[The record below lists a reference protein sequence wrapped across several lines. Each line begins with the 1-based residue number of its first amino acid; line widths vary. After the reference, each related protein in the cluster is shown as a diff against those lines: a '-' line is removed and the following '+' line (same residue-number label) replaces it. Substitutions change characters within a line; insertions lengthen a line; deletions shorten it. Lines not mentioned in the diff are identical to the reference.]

1 MIKRIMAL
9 FLALIM
15 CLDVS
20 ITANAA
26 VLNKPTEHIAN
37 VVYFVDFKDSN
48 SNFMDGKVDKVKD
61 MFDGNKDTSLSN
73 YIKIISYNQM
83 NVHNYFPQEQN
94 GKITPYRLP
103 NNRSYYNN
111 SNETELISNVLENVP
126 VDPSYNIDM
135 NNDGYVDNV
144 IFIFGAKKGE
154 DGDVLWAHKANHNG
168 ATEVNGKKVNNYNI
182 HNSYGLIDS
191 VLRERGVLIHEFM
204 HSIGYPDL
212 YRSRGTGAPVGSWDI
227 MASVSSFVQYPL
239 SYLRSAISGWISID
253 TITQNGTYTLKPS
266 SNSGDNQALILKT
279 PISEKEFFVVEYRKA
294 GTPYKDQLDEKIP
307 GSGLIIYRVNTEET
321 SNYHGNK
328 DYIYVFRPGETGEG
342 DGNGKLSEAFLSK
355 ESGRTTYGS
364 SDFSKKIS
372 DKAIT
377 YSNGQNSGIVIE
389 NVSNAGEEITFD
401 VKFTDT
407 SNLDIWDVVGNK
419 EVSNRTN
426 NDIDMD
432 VVGDK
437 VYTVYN
443 EDNKLKAKM
452 FDGSNWV
459 SLGDSIINNKGN
471 NPTITVYNDTPYV
484 LYHDSAYKS
493 IVAKFTNN
501 KWETV
506 QTLTSDLSQYSDMI
520 ATNNGV
526 YIAITNGKTTFMN
539 EGKAYLKVFKLNSNT
554 NKFECIGNNIHTG
567 YVVEPSLSESNGNV
581 YVSYTDFLQNNKV
594 FIQKYENNTWK
605 NIEGI
610 NLSASRAVIEVT
622 DKKLYL
628 ATTFVNG
635 TNSSQVH
642 VYENN
647 KWTKLGEDVG
657 GSEVTNLLIDV
668 NGKIPYVAYVDSV
681 KGCSIVKKI
690 NGDKWVQEGLNVS
703 DENLSKLD
711 FKISNNK
718 AYVAINP
725 TASQKLLI
733 KSRQLEKS
741 NTGQIVGVSGI
752 TLNKTALNLTIGA
765 SESLVATISPS
776 NATNKD
782 VEWTSSNTNV
792 ATVDT
797 TGKVT
802 GVSAGSATITVKTK
816 DGAKVATC
824 NVTVKNPVISVTGVT
839 LNKTAL
845 NLVTGASES
854 LVATISPSNATN
866 KDVEWTSSNTN
877 VATVDTTGK
886 VTGVSA
892 GSATITVKTKDGAK
906 VATCNVTVKNPVI
919 SVTGVTLNKTALNLV
934 TGASES
940 LVATI
945 SPSNAT
951 NKDVEWTS
959 SNTNVATV
967 DTTGKVTGVSA
978 GSATITVK
986 TKDGAKVATC
996 NVTVKNPVISVTGV
1010 TLNKTALNLV
1020 TGASESLVATIS
1032 PSNATNKDV
1041 EWTSSNTNVA
1051 TVDTTGKVTGVS
1063 AGSATITVKTKDG
1076 AKVATC
1082 NVTVKNPVISANE
1095 NKLIGE
1101 DRYKTAIKV
1110 SNRGWSKS
1118 DNVVIVNSSAI
1129 VDALSATPFAKMK
1142 NAPILLTGAENLNNE
1157 TKKEITRLG
1166 AKNVY
1171 VIGGTGVVS
1180 KNVVSELKA
1189 MNLNV
1194 DRISGD
1200 TRYTTALEVAKRL
1213 GNVSEIAVVN
1223 GVTGLADA
1231 VSIAPV
1237 AADRNMP
1244 IVLSSPNEGTKVF
1257 DEFIKVNSIKTS
1269 YVIGGEAAISKDVA
1283 FKLPN
1288 ANRLGGASRNETN
1301 AIILEKFYTNRDL
1314 NNIFVAKDGM
1324 KKVDDL
1330 IDALAVGVLASKEKS
1345 PVVIVGNK
1353 LDAKQEELL
1362 EYKNP
1367 KEITQ
1372 VGGNGNEN
1380 AFSQIV
1386 NIFKK

>member
-212 YRSRGTGAPVGSWDI
+212 YRSRGTGAPVGGWDI

-294 GTPYKDQLDEKIP
+294 GTLYKDQLDEKIP

-733 KSRQLEKS
+733 KSRQLEKP

-816 DGAKVATC
+816 DGSKVATC

-866 KDVEWTSSNTN
+866 KNVEWTSSNTN

-886 VTGVSA
+886 VKAIST
-892 GSATITVKTKDGAK
+892 GSAI
-906 VATCNVTVKNPVI
+906 
-919 SVTGVTLNKTALNLV
+919 
-934 TGASES
+934 
-940 LVATI
+940 
-945 SPSNAT
+945 
-951 NKDVEWTS
+951 
-959 SNTNVATV
+959 
-967 DTTGKVTGVSA
+967 
-978 GSATITVK
+978 
-986 TKDGAKVATC
+986 
-996 NVTVKNPVISVTGV
+996 
-1010 TLNKTALNLV
+1010 
-1020 TGASESLVATIS
+1020 
-1032 PSNATNKDV
+1032 
-1041 EWTSSNTNVA
+1041 
-1051 TVDTTGKVTGVS
+1051 
-1063 AGSATITVKTKDG
+1063 ITVKTKDG

>member
-212 YRSRGTGAPVGSWDI
+212 YRSRGTGAPVGGWDI

-725 TASQKLLI
+725 TASKKLLI
-733 KSRQLEKS
+733 KSRQLEKL

-797 TGKVT
+797 TGKVKAIST
-802 GVSAGSATITVKTK
+802 GSAIITVKTK
-816 DGAKVATC
+816 DGAKIATC
-824 NVTVKNPVISVTGVT
+824 NVTVKNSVIPITGVT

-886 VTGVSA
+886 VTGVSS

-919 SVTGVTLNKTALNLV
+919 SVNK
-934 TGASES
+934 
-940 LVATI
+940 
-945 SPSNAT
+945 
-951 NKDVEWTS
+951 
-959 SNTNVATV
+959 
-967 DTTGKVTGVSA
+967 
-978 GSATITVK
+978 
-986 TKDGAKVATC
+986 
-996 NVTVKNPVISVTGV
+996 
-1010 TLNKTALNLV
+1010 
-1020 TGASESLVATIS
+1020 
-1032 PSNATNKDV
+1032 
-1041 EWTSSNTNVA
+1041 
-1051 TVDTTGKVTGVS
+1051 
-1063 AGSATITVKTKDG
+1063 
-1076 AKVATC
+1076 
-1082 NVTVKNPVISANE
+1082 

>member
-212 YRSRGTGAPVGSWDI
+212 YRSRGTGAPVGGWDI

-493 IVAKFTNN
+493 IV
-501 KWETV
+501 
-506 QTLTSDLSQYSDMI
+506 Q
-520 ATNNGV
+520 
-526 YIAITNGKTTFMN
+526 
-539 EGKAYLKVFKLNSNT
+539 
-554 NKFECIGNNIHTG
+554 
-567 YVVEPSLSESNGNV
+567 
-581 YVSYTDFLQNNKV
+581 LQMV
-594 FIQKYENNTWK
+594 
-605 NIEGI
+605 
-610 NLSASRAVIEVT
+610 
-622 DKKLYL
+622 
-628 ATTFVNG
+628 
-635 TNSSQVH
+635 
-642 VYENN
+642 
-647 KWTKLGEDVG
+647 
-657 GSEVTNLLIDV
+657 
-668 NGKIPYVAYVDSV
+668 
-681 KGCSIVKKI
+681 
-690 NGDKWVQEGLNVS
+690 
-703 DENLSKLD
+703 
-711 FKISNNK
+711 
-718 AYVAINP
+718 
-725 TASQKLLI
+725 
-733 KSRQLEKS
+733 RQHL
-741 NTGQIVGVSGI
+741 
-752 TLNKTALNLTIGA
+752 
-765 SESLVATISPS
+765 
-776 NATNKD
+776 
-782 VEWTSSNTNV
+782 
-792 ATVDT
+792 
-797 TGKVT
+797 
-802 GVSAGSATITVKTK
+802 
-816 DGAKVATC
+816 
-824 NVTVKNPVISVTGVT
+824 
-839 LNKTAL
+839 
-845 NLVTGASES
+845 
-854 LVATISPSNATN
+854 
-866 KDVEWTSSNTN
+866 
-877 VATVDTTGK
+877 
-886 VTGVSA
+886 
-892 GSATITVKTKDGAK
+892 
-906 VATCNVTVKNPVI
+906 
-919 SVTGVTLNKTALNLV
+919 
-934 TGASES
+934 
-940 LVATI
+940 
-945 SPSNAT
+945 
-951 NKDVEWTS
+951 
-959 SNTNVATV
+959 
-967 DTTGKVTGVSA
+967 
-978 GSATITVK
+978 
-986 TKDGAKVATC
+986 
-996 NVTVKNPVISVTGV
+996 
-1010 TLNKTALNLV
+1010 
-1020 TGASESLVATIS
+1020 
-1032 PSNATNKDV
+1032 
-1041 EWTSSNTNVA
+1041 
-1051 TVDTTGKVTGVS
+1051 
-1063 AGSATITVKTKDG
+1063 
-1076 AKVATC
+1076 
-1082 NVTVKNPVISANE
+1082 
-1095 NKLIGE
+1095 
-1101 DRYKTAIKV
+1101 
-1110 SNRGWSKS
+1110 
-1118 DNVVIVNSSAI
+1118 
-1129 VDALSATPFAKMK
+1129 
-1142 NAPILLTGAENLNNE
+1142 
-1157 TKKEITRLG
+1157 
-1166 AKNVY
+1166 
-1171 VIGGTGVVS
+1171 
-1180 KNVVSELKA
+1180 
-1189 MNLNV
+1189 
-1194 DRISGD
+1194 
-1200 TRYTTALEVAKRL
+1200 
-1213 GNVSEIAVVN
+1213 
-1223 GVTGLADA
+1223 
-1231 VSIAPV
+1231 
-1237 AADRNMP
+1237 
-1244 IVLSSPNEGTKVF
+1244 
-1257 DEFIKVNSIKTS
+1257 
-1269 YVIGGEAAISKDVA
+1269 
-1283 FKLPN
+1283 
-1288 ANRLGGASRNETN
+1288 
-1301 AIILEKFYTNRDL
+1301 
-1314 NNIFVAKDGM
+1314 
-1324 KKVDDL
+1324 
-1330 IDALAVGVLASKEKS
+1330 
-1345 PVVIVGNK
+1345 
-1353 LDAKQEELL
+1353 
-1362 EYKNP
+1362 
-1367 KEITQ
+1367 
-1372 VGGNGNEN
+1372 
-1380 AFSQIV
+1380 
-1386 NIFKK
+1386 

>member
-1 MIKRIMAL
+1 
-9 FLALIM
+9 
-15 CLDVS
+15 
-20 ITANAA
+20 
-26 VLNKPTEHIAN
+26 
-37 VVYFVDFKDSN
+37 
-48 SNFMDGKVDKVKD
+48 
-61 MFDGNKDTSLSN
+61 
-73 YIKIISYNQM
+73 
-83 NVHNYFPQEQN
+83 
-94 GKITPYRLP
+94 
-103 NNRSYYNN
+103 
-111 SNETELISNVLENVP
+111 
-126 VDPSYNIDM
+126 
-135 NNDGYVDNV
+135 
-144 IFIFGAKKGE
+144 
-154 DGDVLWAHKANHNG
+154 
-168 ATEVNGKKVNNYNI
+168 
-182 HNSYGLIDS
+182 
-191 VLRERGVLIHEFM
+191 
-204 HSIGYPDL
+204 
-212 YRSRGTGAPVGSWDI
+212 
-227 MASVSSFVQYPL
+227 
-239 SYLRSAISGWISID
+239 
-253 TITQNGTYTLKPS
+253 
-266 SNSGDNQALILKT
+266 
-279 PISEKEFFVVEYRKA
+279 
-294 GTPYKDQLDEKIP
+294 
-307 GSGLIIYRVNTEET
+307 
-321 SNYHGNK
+321 
-328 DYIYVFRPGETGEG
+328 
-342 DGNGKLSEAFLSK
+342 
-355 ESGRTTYGS
+355 
-364 SDFSKKIS
+364 
-372 DKAIT
+372 
-377 YSNGQNSGIVIE
+377 
-389 NVSNAGEEITFD
+389 
-401 VKFTDT
+401 
-407 SNLDIWDVVGNK
+407 
-419 EVSNRTN
+419 
-426 NDIDMD
+426 MD

-725 TASQKLLI
+725 TASKKLLI
-733 KSRQLEKS
+733 KSRQLEKL

-816 DGAKVATC
+816 DGSKVATC

-866 KDVEWTSSNTN
+866 KNVEWTSSNTN

-886 VTGVSA
+886 VKAIST
-892 GSATITVKTKDGAK
+892 GSAIITVKTKDGAK
-906 VATCNVTVKNPVI
+906 VATCNVTVKNPI
-919 SVTGVTLNKTALNLV
+919 AINDINKHWA
-934 TGASES
+934 ES
-940 LVATI
+940 
-945 SPSNAT
+945 
-951 NKDVEWTS
+951 
-959 SNTNVATV
+959 
-967 DTTGKVTGVSA
+967 
-978 GSATITVK
+978 TIT
-986 TKDGAKVATC
+986 DF
-996 NVTVKNPVISVTGV
+996 ISNGYI
-1010 TLNKTALNLV
+1010 N
-1020 TGASESLVATIS
+1020 GYQ
-1032 PSNATNKDV
+1032 D
-1041 EWTSSNTNVA
+1041 NTFRPN
-1051 TVDTTGKVTGVS
+1051 
-1063 AGSATITVKTKDG
+1063 
-1076 AKVATC
+1076 
-1082 NVTVKNPVISANE
+1082 
-1095 NKLIGE
+1095 
-1101 DRYKTAIKV
+1101 
-1110 SNRGWSKS
+1110 
-1118 DNVVIVNSSAI
+1118 NS
-1129 VDALSATPFAKMK
+1129 
-1142 NAPILLTGAENLNNE
+1142 
-1157 TKKEITRLG
+1157 ITR
-1166 AKNVY
+1166 A
-1171 VIGGTGVVS
+1171 
-1180 KNVVSELKA
+1180 
-1189 MNLNV
+1189 
-1194 DRISGD
+1194 
-1200 TRYTTALEVAKRL
+1200 
-1213 GNVSEIAVVN
+1213 
-1223 GVTGLADA
+1223 
-1231 VSIAPV
+1231 
-1237 AADRNMP
+1237 
-1244 IVLSSPNEGTKVF
+1244 
-1257 DEFIKVNSIKTS
+1257 EFIKIFNKYFGLNKKSGKTFKDTSTHWAKDEIDIAVTYGVINGYPDNTFKPNEPITREQAAKIISNYKKIEDDNYDKLNKYKDATNVSTWAKNS
-1269 YVIGGEAAISKDVA
+1269 VEGV
-1283 FKLPN
+1283 
-1288 ANRLGGASRNETN
+1288 
-1301 AIILEKFYTNRDL
+1301 LEQGYMNGYSDNTFRPK
-1314 NNIFVAKDGM
+1314 NNITRAEAVVTLSRI
-1324 KKVDDL
+1324 KK
-1330 IDALAVGVLASKEKS
+1330 
-1345 PVVIVGNK
+1345 
-1353 LDAKQEELL
+1353 
-1362 EYKNP
+1362 
-1367 KEITQ
+1367 
-1372 VGGNGNEN
+1372 
-1380 AFSQIV
+1380 
-1386 NIFKK
+1386 

>member
-73 YIKIISYNQM
+73 YIKIISYNHM

-776 NATNKD
+776 NATNK
-782 VEWTSSNTNV
+782 N
-792 ATVDT
+792 
-797 TGKVT
+797 
-802 GVSAGSATITVKTK
+802 
-816 DGAKVATC
+816 
-824 NVTVKNPVISVTGVT
+824 
-839 LNKTAL
+839 
-845 NLVTGASES
+845 
-854 LVATISPSNATN
+854 
-866 KDVEWTSSNTN
+866 
-877 VATVDTTGK
+877 
-886 VTGVSA
+886 
-892 GSATITVKTKDGAK
+892 
-906 VATCNVTVKNPVI
+906 
-919 SVTGVTLNKTALNLV
+919 
-934 TGASES
+934 
-940 LVATI
+940 
-945 SPSNAT
+945 
-951 NKDVEWTS
+951 
-959 SNTNVATV
+959 
-967 DTTGKVTGVSA
+967 
-978 GSATITVK
+978 
-986 TKDGAKVATC
+986 
-996 NVTVKNPVISVTGV
+996 
-1010 TLNKTALNLV
+1010 
-1020 TGASESLVATIS
+1020 
-1032 PSNATNKDV
+1032 V

>member
-15 CLDVS
+15 CLNVS
-20 ITANAA
+20 IAANAA

-61 MFDGNKDTSLSN
+61 MFDGNKATSLSN
-73 YIKIISYNQM
+73 YIKTISYNQM
-83 NVHNYFPQEQN
+83 NVHNYFPQEKN
-94 GKITPYRLP
+94 GQITPYRLP
-103 NNRSYYNN
+103 NNRRYYNN
-111 SNETELISNVLENVP
+111 SNETELISTVLNNVS
-126 VDPSYNIDM
+126 VDKNYNIDM

-168 ATEVNGKKVNNYNI
+168 ATEVNGKKVNNYNV

-212 YRSRGTGAPVGSWDI
+212 YRSSGTGAPVGRWDI

-266 SNSGDNQALILKT
+266 SNSGNNQALILKT

-321 SNYHGNK
+321 SNYHGDK

-342 DGNGKLSEAFLSK
+342 DGNGNLSEAFLSK

-372 DKAIT
+372 DNAIT

-419 EVSNRTN
+419 EVSNKTN

-443 EDNKLKAKM
+443 ENNKLKAKM

-506 QTLTSDLSQYSDMI
+506 QTLTNDMSQYSDMI
-520 ATNNGV
+520 STNSGI
-526 YIAITNGKTTFMN
+526 YIAVTNGKTTFMN

-567 YVVEPSLSESNGNV
+567 YVVEPSLSESNGNI
-581 YVSYTDFLQNNKV
+581 YVSYTDFTLNNKV

-605 NIEGI
+605 NIDGL
-610 NLSASRAVIEVT
+610 NLSASRAVIKAT

-628 ATTFVNG
+628 GTTPVLG
-635 TNSSQVH
+635 ENSSQVH
-642 VYENN
+642 IYENN
-647 KWTKLGEDVG
+647 QWTKLGEDFG
-657 GSEVTNLLIDV
+657 GSEVTDLVIDV
-668 NGKIPYVAYVDSV
+668 NGEKPYVAYVDNKKYCSV
-681 KGCSIVKKI
+681 VKKI

-703 DENLSKLD
+703 DENVSKLD
-711 FKISNNK
+711 FKISNNN

-752 TLNKTALNLTIGA
+752 TLNKTALSLVTGA

-776 NATNKD
+776 NATNKN

-797 TGKVT
+797 TGKVKA
-802 GVSAGSATITVKTK
+802 VSAGSATITVKTK

-877 VATVDTTGK
+877 VATVDTAGK
-886 VTGVSA
+886 VKAIST
-892 GSATITVKTKDGAK
+892 GSAIITVKTKDGAK
-906 VATCNVTVKNPVI
+906 IATCNVTVKNPIAINDINKHWAESTIRDFI
-919 SVTGVTLNKTALNLV
+919 SNGYIN
-934 TGASES
+934 GYQ
-940 LVATI
+940 
-945 SPSNAT
+945 
-951 NKDVEWTS
+951 D
-959 SNTNVATV
+959 NTFRPN
-967 DTTGKVTGVSA
+967 
-978 GSATITVK
+978 
-986 TKDGAKVATC
+986 
-996 NVTVKNPVISVTGV
+996 
-1010 TLNKTALNLV
+1010 
-1020 TGASESLVATIS
+1020 
-1032 PSNATNKDV
+1032 
-1041 EWTSSNTNVA
+1041 
-1051 TVDTTGKVTGVS
+1051 
-1063 AGSATITVKTKDG
+1063 
-1076 AKVATC
+1076 
-1082 NVTVKNPVISANE
+1082 
-1095 NKLIGE
+1095 
-1101 DRYKTAIKV
+1101 
-1110 SNRGWSKS
+1110 
-1118 DNVVIVNSSAI
+1118 NS
-1129 VDALSATPFAKMK
+1129 
-1142 NAPILLTGAENLNNE
+1142 
-1157 TKKEITRLG
+1157 ITR
-1166 AKNVY
+1166 A
-1171 VIGGTGVVS
+1171 
-1180 KNVVSELKA
+1180 
-1189 MNLNV
+1189 
-1194 DRISGD
+1194 
-1200 TRYTTALEVAKRL
+1200 
-1213 GNVSEIAVVN
+1213 
-1223 GVTGLADA
+1223 
-1231 VSIAPV
+1231 
-1237 AADRNMP
+1237 
-1244 IVLSSPNEGTKVF
+1244 
-1257 DEFIKVNSIKTS
+1257 EFIKIFNKYFGLNEKSGKTFNDTSTHWAKDEIDIAVTYGVINGYPDNTFKPNEPITREQAAKIISNYKKIEDDNYDKLNKYKDATNVSTWAKNS
-1269 YVIGGEAAISKDVA
+1269 VEGV
-1283 FKLPN
+1283 
-1288 ANRLGGASRNETN
+1288 
-1301 AIILEKFYTNRDL
+1301 LEQGYMNGYSDNTFRPK
-1314 NNIFVAKDGM
+1314 NNITRAEAVVTLSRI
-1324 KKVDDL
+1324 KK
-1330 IDALAVGVLASKEKS
+1330 
-1345 PVVIVGNK
+1345 
-1353 LDAKQEELL
+1353 
-1362 EYKNP
+1362 
-1367 KEITQ
+1367 
-1372 VGGNGNEN
+1372 
-1380 AFSQIV
+1380 
-1386 NIFKK
+1386 

>member
-212 YRSRGTGAPVGSWDI
+212 YRSRGTGAPVGGWDI

-725 TASQKLLI
+725 TASKKLLI
-733 KSRQLEKS
+733 KSRQLEKL

-752 TLNKTALNLTIGA
+752 TLNKTALNLTI
-765 SESLVATISPS
+765 
-776 NATNKD
+776 
-782 VEWTSSNTNV
+782 
-792 ATVDT
+792 
-797 TGKVT
+797 
-802 GVSAGSATITVKTK
+802 
-816 DGAKVATC
+816 
-824 NVTVKNPVISVTGVT
+824 
-839 LNKTAL
+839 
-845 NLVTGASES
+845 
-854 LVATISPSNATN
+854 
-866 KDVEWTSSNTN
+866 
-877 VATVDTTGK
+877 
-886 VTGVSA
+886 
-892 GSATITVKTKDGAK
+892 
-906 VATCNVTVKNPVI
+906 
-919 SVTGVTLNKTALNLV
+919 
-934 TGASES
+934 
-940 LVATI
+940 
-945 SPSNAT
+945 
-951 NKDVEWTS
+951 
-959 SNTNVATV
+959 
-967 DTTGKVTGVSA
+967 
-978 GSATITVK
+978 
-986 TKDGAKVATC
+986 
-996 NVTVKNPVISVTGV
+996 
-1010 TLNKTALNLV
+1010 
-1020 TGASESLVATIS
+1020 GASESLVATIS

-1353 LDAKQEELL
+1353 LDAKQEKLL

>member
-212 YRSRGTGAPVGSWDI
+212 YRSRGTGAPVGGWDI

-824 NVTVKNPVISVTGVT
+824 NVTVKNPVIS
-839 LNKTAL
+839 
-845 NLVTGASES
+845 
-854 LVATISPSNATN
+854 
-866 KDVEWTSSNTN
+866 
-877 VATVDTTGK
+877 
-886 VTGVSA
+886 
-892 GSATITVKTKDGAK
+892 
-906 VATCNVTVKNPVI
+906 
-919 SVTGVTLNKTALNLV
+919 
-934 TGASES
+934 
-940 LVATI
+940 
-945 SPSNAT
+945 
-951 NKDVEWTS
+951 
-959 SNTNVATV
+959 
-967 DTTGKVTGVSA
+967 
-978 GSATITVK
+978 
-986 TKDGAKVATC
+986 
-996 NVTVKNPVISVTGV
+996 
-1010 TLNKTALNLV
+1010 
-1020 TGASESLVATIS
+1020 
-1032 PSNATNKDV
+1032 
-1041 EWTSSNTNVA
+1041 
-1051 TVDTTGKVTGVS
+1051 
-1063 AGSATITVKTKDG
+1063 
-1076 AKVATC
+1076 
-1082 NVTVKNPVISANE
+1082 ANE

>member
-212 YRSRGTGAPVGSWDI
+212 YRSRGTGAPVGGWDI

-733 KSRQLEKS
+733 KSRQLEKP

-752 TLNKTALNLTIGA
+752 TLNKTALNLTI
-765 SESLVATISPS
+765 
-776 NATNKD
+776 
-782 VEWTSSNTNV
+782 
-792 ATVDT
+792 
-797 TGKVT
+797 
-802 GVSAGSATITVKTK
+802 
-816 DGAKVATC
+816 
-824 NVTVKNPVISVTGVT
+824 
-839 LNKTAL
+839 
-845 NLVTGASES
+845 
-854 LVATISPSNATN
+854 
-866 KDVEWTSSNTN
+866 
-877 VATVDTTGK
+877 
-886 VTGVSA
+886 
-892 GSATITVKTKDGAK
+892 
-906 VATCNVTVKNPVI
+906 
-919 SVTGVTLNKTALNLV
+919 
-934 TGASES
+934 
-940 LVATI
+940 
-945 SPSNAT
+945 
-951 NKDVEWTS
+951 
-959 SNTNVATV
+959 
-967 DTTGKVTGVSA
+967 
-978 GSATITVK
+978 
-986 TKDGAKVATC
+986 
-996 NVTVKNPVISVTGV
+996 
-1010 TLNKTALNLV
+1010 
-1020 TGASESLVATIS
+1020 GASESLVATIS

>member
-212 YRSRGTGAPVGSWDI
+212 YRSRGTGAPVGGWDI

-725 TASQKLLI
+725 TASKKLLI
-733 KSRQLEKS
+733 KSRQLEKL

-752 TLNKTALNLTIGA
+752 TLNKTALNLTI
-765 SESLVATISPS
+765 
-776 NATNKD
+776 
-782 VEWTSSNTNV
+782 
-792 ATVDT
+792 
-797 TGKVT
+797 
-802 GVSAGSATITVKTK
+802 
-816 DGAKVATC
+816 
-824 NVTVKNPVISVTGVT
+824 
-839 LNKTAL
+839 
-845 NLVTGASES
+845 
-854 LVATISPSNATN
+854 
-866 KDVEWTSSNTN
+866 
-877 VATVDTTGK
+877 
-886 VTGVSA
+886 
-892 GSATITVKTKDGAK
+892 
-906 VATCNVTVKNPVI
+906 
-919 SVTGVTLNKTALNLV
+919 
-934 TGASES
+934 
-940 LVATI
+940 
-945 SPSNAT
+945 
-951 NKDVEWTS
+951 
-959 SNTNVATV
+959 
-967 DTTGKVTGVSA
+967 
-978 GSATITVK
+978 
-986 TKDGAKVATC
+986 
-996 NVTVKNPVISVTGV
+996 
-1010 TLNKTALNLV
+1010 
-1020 TGASESLVATIS
+1020 GASESLVATIS

-1157 TKKEITRLG
+1157 TKKEKTRLG

>member
-212 YRSRGTGAPVGSWDI
+212 YRSRGTGAPVGGWDI

-426 NDIDMD
+426 HDIDMD

-733 KSRQLEKS
+733 KSRQLEKL

-816 DGAKVATC
+816 DGSKVATC

-866 KDVEWTSSNTN
+866 KNVEWTSSNTN

-886 VTGVSA
+886 VKAIST
-892 GSATITVKTKDGAK
+892 GSAI
-906 VATCNVTVKNPVI
+906 
-919 SVTGVTLNKTALNLV
+919 
-934 TGASES
+934 
-940 LVATI
+940 
-945 SPSNAT
+945 
-951 NKDVEWTS
+951 
-959 SNTNVATV
+959 
-967 DTTGKVTGVSA
+967 
-978 GSATITVK
+978 
-986 TKDGAKVATC
+986 
-996 NVTVKNPVISVTGV
+996 
-1010 TLNKTALNLV
+1010 
-1020 TGASESLVATIS
+1020 
-1032 PSNATNKDV
+1032 
-1041 EWTSSNTNVA
+1041 
-1051 TVDTTGKVTGVS
+1051 
-1063 AGSATITVKTKDG
+1063 ITVKTKDG

-1353 LDAKQEELL
+1353 LDAKQEKLL

>member
-212 YRSRGTGAPVGSWDI
+212 YRSRGTGAPVGGWDI

-725 TASQKLLI
+725 TASKKLLI
-733 KSRQLEKS
+733 KSRQLEKL

-816 DGAKVATC
+816 DGAKIATC
-824 NVTVKNPVISVTGVT
+824 NVTVKNSVIPVTGVT

-845 NLVTGASES
+845 SLVTGTSES

-906 VATCNVTVKNPVI
+906 IATCNVTVKNPVI
-919 SVTGVTLNKTALNLV
+919 SVTGVTLNKTALSLV
-934 TGASES
+934 TGTSES

-967 DTTGKVTGVSA
+967 DTTGKVIGVSA

-986 TKDGAKVATC
+986 MKDG
-996 NVTVKNPVISVTGV
+996 S
-1010 TLNKTALNLV
+1010 
-1020 TGASESLVATIS
+1020 
-1032 PSNATNKDV
+1032 
-1041 EWTSSNTNVA
+1041 
-1051 TVDTTGKVTGVS
+1051 
-1063 AGSATITVKTKDG
+1063 
-1076 AKVATC
+1076 KVATC

>member
-212 YRSRGTGAPVGSWDI
+212 YRSRGTGAPVGGWDI

-647 KWTKLGEDVG
+647 QWTKLGEDVG

-725 TASQKLLI
+725 TASKKLLI
-733 KSRQLEKS
+733 KSRQLEKL
-741 NTGQIVGVSGI
+741 NTGQIVGVSGV
-752 TLNKTALNLTIGA
+752 TLNKTALNLVTGA

-802 GVSAGSATITVKTK
+802 GVSSGSATITVKTK
-816 DGAKVATC
+816 DGSKVATC

-886 VTGVSA
+886 VTGVSS
-892 GSATITVKTKDGAK
+892 GSATITVKTKDG
-906 VATCNVTVKNPVI
+906 
-919 SVTGVTLNKTALNLV
+919 S
-934 TGASES
+934 
-940 LVATI
+940 
-945 SPSNAT
+945 
-951 NKDVEWTS
+951 
-959 SNTNVATV
+959 
-967 DTTGKVTGVSA
+967 
-978 GSATITVK
+978 
-986 TKDGAKVATC
+986 
-996 NVTVKNPVISVTGV
+996 
-1010 TLNKTALNLV
+1010 
-1020 TGASESLVATIS
+1020 
-1032 PSNATNKDV
+1032 
-1041 EWTSSNTNVA
+1041 
-1051 TVDTTGKVTGVS
+1051 
-1063 AGSATITVKTKDG
+1063 
-1076 AKVATC
+1076 KVATC

>member
-212 YRSRGTGAPVGSWDI
+212 YRSRGTGAPVGGWDI

-725 TASQKLLI
+725 TASKKLLI
-733 KSRQLEKS
+733 KSRQLEKL

-797 TGKVT
+797 TGKVKAIST
-802 GVSAGSATITVKTK
+802 GSAIITVKTK

-845 NLVTGASES
+845 NLVTGSSES

-866 KDVEWTSSNTN
+866 KNVEWTSSNTN

-886 VTGVSA
+886 VKAIST
-892 GSATITVKTKDGAK
+892 GSAI
-906 VATCNVTVKNPVI
+906 
-919 SVTGVTLNKTALNLV
+919 
-934 TGASES
+934 
-940 LVATI
+940 
-945 SPSNAT
+945 
-951 NKDVEWTS
+951 
-959 SNTNVATV
+959 
-967 DTTGKVTGVSA
+967 
-978 GSATITVK
+978 
-986 TKDGAKVATC
+986 
-996 NVTVKNPVISVTGV
+996 
-1010 TLNKTALNLV
+1010 
-1020 TGASESLVATIS
+1020 
-1032 PSNATNKDV
+1032 
-1041 EWTSSNTNVA
+1041 
-1051 TVDTTGKVTGVS
+1051 
-1063 AGSATITVKTKDG
+1063 ITVKTKDG

-1353 LDAKQEELL
+1353 LDAKQEKLL

>member
-94 GKITPYRLP
+94 GKIIPYRLP

-816 DGAKVATC
+816 DG
-824 NVTVKNPVISVTGVT
+824 S
-839 LNKTAL
+839 
-845 NLVTGASES
+845 
-854 LVATISPSNATN
+854 
-866 KDVEWTSSNTN
+866 
-877 VATVDTTGK
+877 
-886 VTGVSA
+886 
-892 GSATITVKTKDGAK
+892 
-906 VATCNVTVKNPVI
+906 
-919 SVTGVTLNKTALNLV
+919 
-934 TGASES
+934 
-940 LVATI
+940 
-945 SPSNAT
+945 
-951 NKDVEWTS
+951 
-959 SNTNVATV
+959 
-967 DTTGKVTGVSA
+967 
-978 GSATITVK
+978 
-986 TKDGAKVATC
+986 KVATC

>member
-212 YRSRGTGAPVGSWDI
+212 YRSRGTGAPVGGWDI

-294 GTPYKDQLDEKIP
+294 GTLYKDQLDEKIP

-733 KSRQLEKS
+733 KSRQLEKP

-776 NATNKD
+776 NATNKN

-797 TGKVT
+797 TGKVKAIST
-802 GVSAGSATITVKTK
+802 GSAI
-816 DGAKVATC
+816 
-824 NVTVKNPVISVTGVT
+824 
-839 LNKTAL
+839 
-845 NLVTGASES
+845 
-854 LVATISPSNATN
+854 
-866 KDVEWTSSNTN
+866 
-877 VATVDTTGK
+877 
-886 VTGVSA
+886 
-892 GSATITVKTKDGAK
+892 
-906 VATCNVTVKNPVI
+906 
-919 SVTGVTLNKTALNLV
+919 
-934 TGASES
+934 
-940 LVATI
+940 
-945 SPSNAT
+945 
-951 NKDVEWTS
+951 
-959 SNTNVATV
+959 
-967 DTTGKVTGVSA
+967 
-978 GSATITVK
+978 
-986 TKDGAKVATC
+986 
-996 NVTVKNPVISVTGV
+996 
-1010 TLNKTALNLV
+1010 
-1020 TGASESLVATIS
+1020 
-1032 PSNATNKDV
+1032 
-1041 EWTSSNTNVA
+1041 
-1051 TVDTTGKVTGVS
+1051 
-1063 AGSATITVKTKDG
+1063 ITVKTKDG

>member
-725 TASQKLLI
+725 TASKKLLI
-733 KSRQLEKS
+733 KSRQLEKL

-816 DGAKVATC
+816 DGAKIATC
-824 NVTVKNPVISVTGVT
+824 NVTVKNSVIPVTGVT

-845 NLVTGASES
+845 SLVTGTSES

-866 KDVEWTSSNTN
+866 KNVEWTSSNTN

-886 VTGVSA
+886 VIGVS
-892 GSATITVKTKDGAK
+892 S
-906 VATCNVTVKNPVI
+906 
-919 SVTGVTLNKTALNLV
+919 
-934 TGASES
+934 
-940 LVATI
+940 
-945 SPSNAT
+945 
-951 NKDVEWTS
+951 
-959 SNTNVATV
+959 
-967 DTTGKVTGVSA
+967 
-978 GSATITVK
+978 
-986 TKDGAKVATC
+986 
-996 NVTVKNPVISVTGV
+996 
-1010 TLNKTALNLV
+1010 
-1020 TGASESLVATIS
+1020 
-1032 PSNATNKDV
+1032 
-1041 EWTSSNTNVA
+1041 
-1051 TVDTTGKVTGVS
+1051 
-1063 AGSATITVKTKDG
+1063 GSATITVKTKDG

>member
-212 YRSRGTGAPVGSWDI
+212 YRSRGTGAPVGGWDI

-725 TASQKLLI
+725 TASKKLLI
-733 KSRQLEKS
+733 KSRQLEKL
-741 NTGQIVGVSGI
+741 NTGQIVGVS
-752 TLNKTALNLTIGA
+752 
-765 SESLVATISPS
+765 
-776 NATNKD
+776 
-782 VEWTSSNTNV
+782 
-792 ATVDT
+792 
-797 TGKVT
+797 
-802 GVSAGSATITVKTK
+802 
-816 DGAKVATC
+816 
-824 NVTVKNPVISVTGVT
+824 GVT

-886 VTGVSA
+886 VTGVSS
-892 GSATITVKTKDGAK
+892 GSATITVKTKDG
-906 VATCNVTVKNPVI
+906 
-919 SVTGVTLNKTALNLV
+919 S
-934 TGASES
+934 
-940 LVATI
+940 
-945 SPSNAT
+945 
-951 NKDVEWTS
+951 
-959 SNTNVATV
+959 
-967 DTTGKVTGVSA
+967 
-978 GSATITVK
+978 
-986 TKDGAKVATC
+986 
-996 NVTVKNPVISVTGV
+996 
-1010 TLNKTALNLV
+1010 
-1020 TGASESLVATIS
+1020 
-1032 PSNATNKDV
+1032 
-1041 EWTSSNTNVA
+1041 
-1051 TVDTTGKVTGVS
+1051 
-1063 AGSATITVKTKDG
+1063 
-1076 AKVATC
+1076 KVATC

>member
-212 YRSRGTGAPVGSWDI
+212 YRSRGTGAPVGGWDI

-733 KSRQLEKS
+733 KSRQLEKL

-816 DGAKVATC
+816 DGSKVATC

-866 KDVEWTSSNTN
+866 KNVEWTSSNTN

-886 VTGVSA
+886 VKAIST
-892 GSATITVKTKDGAK
+892 GSAI
-906 VATCNVTVKNPVI
+906 
-919 SVTGVTLNKTALNLV
+919 
-934 TGASES
+934 
-940 LVATI
+940 
-945 SPSNAT
+945 
-951 NKDVEWTS
+951 
-959 SNTNVATV
+959 
-967 DTTGKVTGVSA
+967 
-978 GSATITVK
+978 
-986 TKDGAKVATC
+986 
-996 NVTVKNPVISVTGV
+996 
-1010 TLNKTALNLV
+1010 
-1020 TGASESLVATIS
+1020 
-1032 PSNATNKDV
+1032 
-1041 EWTSSNTNVA
+1041 
-1051 TVDTTGKVTGVS
+1051 
-1063 AGSATITVKTKDG
+1063 ITVKTKDG

-1353 LDAKQEELL
+1353 LDAKQEKLL

>member
-816 DGAKVATC
+816 DGSKVATC

-866 KDVEWTSSNTN
+866 KNVEWTSSNTN

-886 VTGVSA
+886 VTGVS
-892 GSATITVKTKDGAK
+892 S
-906 VATCNVTVKNPVI
+906 
-919 SVTGVTLNKTALNLV
+919 
-934 TGASES
+934 
-940 LVATI
+940 
-945 SPSNAT
+945 
-951 NKDVEWTS
+951 
-959 SNTNVATV
+959 
-967 DTTGKVTGVSA
+967 

>member
-212 YRSRGTGAPVGSWDI
+212 YRSRGTGAPVGGWDI

-647 KWTKLGEDVG
+647 QWTKLGEDVG

-725 TASQKLLI
+725 TASKKLLI
-733 KSRQLEKS
+733 KSRQLEKL
-741 NTGQIVGVSGI
+741 NTGQIVGVS
-752 TLNKTALNLTIGA
+752 
-765 SESLVATISPS
+765 
-776 NATNKD
+776 
-782 VEWTSSNTNV
+782 
-792 ATVDT
+792 
-797 TGKVT
+797 
-802 GVSAGSATITVKTK
+802 
-816 DGAKVATC
+816 
-824 NVTVKNPVISVTGVT
+824 GVT

-886 VTGVSA
+886 VIGVSS
-892 GSATITVKTKDGAK
+892 GSATITVKTKDG
-906 VATCNVTVKNPVI
+906 
-919 SVTGVTLNKTALNLV
+919 S
-934 TGASES
+934 
-940 LVATI
+940 
-945 SPSNAT
+945 
-951 NKDVEWTS
+951 
-959 SNTNVATV
+959 
-967 DTTGKVTGVSA
+967 
-978 GSATITVK
+978 
-986 TKDGAKVATC
+986 
-996 NVTVKNPVISVTGV
+996 
-1010 TLNKTALNLV
+1010 
-1020 TGASESLVATIS
+1020 
-1032 PSNATNKDV
+1032 
-1041 EWTSSNTNVA
+1041 
-1051 TVDTTGKVTGVS
+1051 
-1063 AGSATITVKTKDG
+1063 
-1076 AKVATC
+1076 KVATC

>member
-212 YRSRGTGAPVGSWDI
+212 YRSRGTGAPVGGWDI

-725 TASQKLLI
+725 TASKKLLI
-733 KSRQLEKS
+733 KSRQLEKL

-816 DGAKVATC
+816 DGSKVATC
-824 NVTVKNPVISVTGVT
+824 NVTVKNSVIPVTGVT

-866 KDVEWTSSNTN
+866 KNVEWTSSNTN

-886 VTGVSA
+886 VKAIST
-892 GSATITVKTKDGAK
+892 GSAI
-906 VATCNVTVKNPVI
+906 
-919 SVTGVTLNKTALNLV
+919 
-934 TGASES
+934 
-940 LVATI
+940 
-945 SPSNAT
+945 
-951 NKDVEWTS
+951 
-959 SNTNVATV
+959 
-967 DTTGKVTGVSA
+967 
-978 GSATITVK
+978 
-986 TKDGAKVATC
+986 
-996 NVTVKNPVISVTGV
+996 
-1010 TLNKTALNLV
+1010 
-1020 TGASESLVATIS
+1020 
-1032 PSNATNKDV
+1032 
-1041 EWTSSNTNVA
+1041 
-1051 TVDTTGKVTGVS
+1051 
-1063 AGSATITVKTKDG
+1063 ITVKTKDG

>member
-212 YRSRGTGAPVGSWDI
+212 YRSRGTGAPVGGWDI

-725 TASQKLLI
+725 TASKKLLI

-816 DGAKVATC
+816 DGAKIATC
-824 NVTVKNPVISVTGVT
+824 NVTVKNSVIPVTGVT

-845 NLVTGASES
+845 SLVTGTSES

-886 VTGVSA
+886 VIGVSS
-892 GSATITVKTKDGAK
+892 GS
-906 VATCNVTVKNPVI
+906 
-919 SVTGVTLNKTALNLV
+919 S
-934 TGASES
+934 
-940 LVATI
+940 
-945 SPSNAT
+945 
-951 NKDVEWTS
+951 
-959 SNTNVATV
+959 
-967 DTTGKVTGVSA
+967 
-978 GSATITVK
+978 
-986 TKDGAKVATC
+986 
-996 NVTVKNPVISVTGV
+996 
-1010 TLNKTALNLV
+1010 
-1020 TGASESLVATIS
+1020 
-1032 PSNATNKDV
+1032 
-1041 EWTSSNTNVA
+1041 
-1051 TVDTTGKVTGVS
+1051 
-1063 AGSATITVKTKDG
+1063 TITVKTKDG

>member
-212 YRSRGTGAPVGSWDI
+212 YRSRGTGAPVGGWDI

-725 TASQKLLI
+725 TASKKLLI

-776 NATNKD
+776 NATNKN

-797 TGKVT
+797 TGKVKAIST
-802 GVSAGSATITVKTK
+802 GSAIITVKTK
-816 DGAKVATC
+816 DGAKIATC
-824 NVTVKNPVISVTGVT
+824 NVTVKNSVIPITGVT

-892 GSATITVKTKDGAK
+892 GSATITVKTKDG
-906 VATCNVTVKNPVI
+906 
-919 SVTGVTLNKTALNLV
+919 S
-934 TGASES
+934 
-940 LVATI
+940 
-945 SPSNAT
+945 
-951 NKDVEWTS
+951 
-959 SNTNVATV
+959 
-967 DTTGKVTGVSA
+967 
-978 GSATITVK
+978 
-986 TKDGAKVATC
+986 
-996 NVTVKNPVISVTGV
+996 
-1010 TLNKTALNLV
+1010 
-1020 TGASESLVATIS
+1020 
-1032 PSNATNKDV
+1032 
-1041 EWTSSNTNVA
+1041 
-1051 TVDTTGKVTGVS
+1051 
-1063 AGSATITVKTKDG
+1063 
-1076 AKVATC
+1076 KVATC

-1353 LDAKQEELL
+1353 LDAKQEKLL

>member
-1 MIKRIMAL
+1 
-9 FLALIM
+9 
-15 CLDVS
+15 
-20 ITANAA
+20 
-26 VLNKPTEHIAN
+26 
-37 VVYFVDFKDSN
+37 
-48 SNFMDGKVDKVKD
+48 
-61 MFDGNKDTSLSN
+61 
-73 YIKIISYNQM
+73 
-83 NVHNYFPQEQN
+83 
-94 GKITPYRLP
+94 
-103 NNRSYYNN
+103 
-111 SNETELISNVLENVP
+111 
-126 VDPSYNIDM
+126 
-135 NNDGYVDNV
+135 
-144 IFIFGAKKGE
+144 
-154 DGDVLWAHKANHNG
+154 
-168 ATEVNGKKVNNYNI
+168 
-182 HNSYGLIDS
+182 
-191 VLRERGVLIHEFM
+191 
-204 HSIGYPDL
+204 
-212 YRSRGTGAPVGSWDI
+212 
-227 MASVSSFVQYPL
+227 
-239 SYLRSAISGWISID
+239 
-253 TITQNGTYTLKPS
+253 
-266 SNSGDNQALILKT
+266 
-279 PISEKEFFVVEYRKA
+279 
-294 GTPYKDQLDEKIP
+294 
-307 GSGLIIYRVNTEET
+307 
-321 SNYHGNK
+321 
-328 DYIYVFRPGETGEG
+328 
-342 DGNGKLSEAFLSK
+342 
-355 ESGRTTYGS
+355 
-364 SDFSKKIS
+364 
-372 DKAIT
+372 
-377 YSNGQNSGIVIE
+377 
-389 NVSNAGEEITFD
+389 
-401 VKFTDT
+401 
-407 SNLDIWDVVGNK
+407 
-419 EVSNRTN
+419 
-426 NDIDMD
+426 
-432 VVGDK
+432 
-437 VYTVYN
+437 
-443 EDNKLKAKM
+443 M

-725 TASQKLLI
+725 TASKKLLI
-733 KSRQLEKS
+733 KSRQLEKL

-816 DGAKVATC
+816 DGSKVATC

-892 GSATITVKTKDGAK
+892 GSATITVKTKDGSK
-906 VATCNVTVKNPVI
+906 VATCNVTVKNSVI
-919 SVTGVTLNKTALNLV
+919 PVTGVTLNKTALNLV

-951 NKDVEWTS
+951 NKNVEWTS

-967 DTTGKVTGVSA
+967 DTTGKVKAIST
-978 GSATITVK
+978 GSAIITVK

-996 NVTVKNPVISVTGV
+996 NVTVKNPIAINDI
-1010 TLNKTALNLV
+1010 NKHWA
-1020 TGASESLVATIS
+1020 ES
-1032 PSNATNKDV
+1032 
-1041 EWTSSNTNVA
+1041 
-1051 TVDTTGKVTGVS
+1051 
-1063 AGSATITVKTKDG
+1063 TITDF
-1076 AKVATC
+1076 
-1082 NVTVKNPVISANE
+1082 ISNGYI
-1095 NKLIGE
+1095 NG
-1101 DRYKTAIKV
+1101 YQ
-1110 SNRGWSKS
+1110 
-1118 DNVVIVNSSAI
+1118 DNTFRPNNS
-1129 VDALSATPFAKMK
+1129 
-1142 NAPILLTGAENLNNE
+1142 
-1157 TKKEITRLG
+1157 ITR
-1166 AKNVY
+1166 A
-1171 VIGGTGVVS
+1171 
-1180 KNVVSELKA
+1180 
-1189 MNLNV
+1189 
-1194 DRISGD
+1194 
-1200 TRYTTALEVAKRL
+1200 
-1213 GNVSEIAVVN
+1213 
-1223 GVTGLADA
+1223 
-1231 VSIAPV
+1231 
-1237 AADRNMP
+1237 
-1244 IVLSSPNEGTKVF
+1244 
-1257 DEFIKVNSIKTS
+1257 EFIKIFNKYFGLNKKSGKTFKDTSTHWAKDEIDIAVTYGVINGYPDNTFKPNEPITREQAAKIISNYKKIEDDNYDKLNKYKDATNVSTWAKNS
-1269 YVIGGEAAISKDVA
+1269 VEGV
-1283 FKLPN
+1283 
-1288 ANRLGGASRNETN
+1288 
-1301 AIILEKFYTNRDL
+1301 LEQGYMNGYSDNTFRPK
-1314 NNIFVAKDGM
+1314 NNITRAEAVVTLSRI
-1324 KKVDDL
+1324 KK
-1330 IDALAVGVLASKEKS
+1330 
-1345 PVVIVGNK
+1345 
-1353 LDAKQEELL
+1353 
-1362 EYKNP
+1362 
-1367 KEITQ
+1367 
-1372 VGGNGNEN
+1372 
-1380 AFSQIV
+1380 
-1386 NIFKK
+1386 

>member
-212 YRSRGTGAPVGSWDI
+212 YRSRGTGAPVGGWDI

-426 NDIDMD
+426 HDIDMD

-681 KGCSIVKKI
+681 KGYSIVKKI

-725 TASQKLLI
+725 TASKKLLI
-733 KSRQLEKS
+733 KSRQLEKL

-802 GVSAGSATITVKTK
+802 GVSSGSATITVKTK
-816 DGAKVATC
+816 DGSKVATC

-854 LVATISPSNATN
+854 LIATISPSNATN
-866 KDVEWTSSNTN
+866 KNVEWTSSNTN

-886 VTGVSA
+886 VIGVS
-892 GSATITVKTKDGAK
+892 S
-906 VATCNVTVKNPVI
+906 
-919 SVTGVTLNKTALNLV
+919 
-934 TGASES
+934 
-940 LVATI
+940 
-945 SPSNAT
+945 
-951 NKDVEWTS
+951 
-959 SNTNVATV
+959 
-967 DTTGKVTGVSA
+967 
-978 GSATITVK
+978 
-986 TKDGAKVATC
+986 
-996 NVTVKNPVISVTGV
+996 
-1010 TLNKTALNLV
+1010 
-1020 TGASESLVATIS
+1020 
-1032 PSNATNKDV
+1032 
-1041 EWTSSNTNVA
+1041 
-1051 TVDTTGKVTGVS
+1051 
-1063 AGSATITVKTKDG
+1063 GSATITVKTKDG

-1353 LDAKQEELL
+1353 LDAKQEKLL

>member
-471 NPTITVYNDTPYV
+471 NPTIIVYNDTPYV

-725 TASQKLLI
+725 TASKKLLI
-733 KSRQLEKS
+733 KSRQLEKL

-797 TGKVT
+797 TGKVKAI
-802 GVSAGSATITVKTK
+802 SIGSAI
-816 DGAKVATC
+816 
-824 NVTVKNPVISVTGVT
+824 
-839 LNKTAL
+839 
-845 NLVTGASES
+845 
-854 LVATISPSNATN
+854 
-866 KDVEWTSSNTN
+866 
-877 VATVDTTGK
+877 
-886 VTGVSA
+886 
-892 GSATITVKTKDGAK
+892 
-906 VATCNVTVKNPVI
+906 
-919 SVTGVTLNKTALNLV
+919 
-934 TGASES
+934 
-940 LVATI
+940 
-945 SPSNAT
+945 
-951 NKDVEWTS
+951 
-959 SNTNVATV
+959 
-967 DTTGKVTGVSA
+967 
-978 GSATITVK
+978 ITVK

>member
-212 YRSRGTGAPVGSWDI
+212 YRSRGTGAPVGGWDI

-294 GTPYKDQLDEKIP
+294 GTLYKDQLDEKIP

-733 KSRQLEKS
+733 KSRQLEKP

-816 DGAKVATC
+816 DGSKVATC

-866 KDVEWTSSNTN
+866 KNVEWTSSNTN

-892 GSATITVKTKDGAK
+892 GSATITVKTKDGSK

-951 NKDVEWTS
+951 NKNVEWTS

-967 DTTGKVTGVSA
+967 DTTGKVKAIST
-978 GSATITVK
+978 GSAI
-986 TKDGAKVATC
+986 
-996 NVTVKNPVISVTGV
+996 
-1010 TLNKTALNLV
+1010 
-1020 TGASESLVATIS
+1020 
-1032 PSNATNKDV
+1032 
-1041 EWTSSNTNVA
+1041 
-1051 TVDTTGKVTGVS
+1051 
-1063 AGSATITVKTKDG
+1063 ITVKTKDG

>member
-212 YRSRGTGAPVGSWDI
+212 YRSRGTGAPVGGWDI

-647 KWTKLGEDVG
+647 QWTKLGEDVG

-725 TASQKLLI
+725 TASKKLLI
-733 KSRQLEKS
+733 KSRQLEKL
-741 NTGQIVGVSGI
+741 NTGQIVGVS
-752 TLNKTALNLTIGA
+752 
-765 SESLVATISPS
+765 
-776 NATNKD
+776 
-782 VEWTSSNTNV
+782 
-792 ATVDT
+792 
-797 TGKVT
+797 
-802 GVSAGSATITVKTK
+802 
-816 DGAKVATC
+816 
-824 NVTVKNPVISVTGVT
+824 GVT

-886 VTGVSA
+886 VTGVSS
-892 GSATITVKTKDGAK
+892 GSATITVKTKDGSK
-906 VATCNVTVKNPVI
+906 VATCNVTVKNSVI
-919 SVTGVTLNKTALNLV
+919 PVTGVTLNKTALSLV
-934 TGASES
+934 TGTSES

-967 DTTGKVTGVSA
+967 DTTGKVIGVSS

-986 TKDGAKVATC
+986 TKDG
-996 NVTVKNPVISVTGV
+996 S
-1010 TLNKTALNLV
+1010 
-1020 TGASESLVATIS
+1020 
-1032 PSNATNKDV
+1032 
-1041 EWTSSNTNVA
+1041 
-1051 TVDTTGKVTGVS
+1051 
-1063 AGSATITVKTKDG
+1063 
-1076 AKVATC
+1076 KVATC

>member
-212 YRSRGTGAPVGSWDI
+212 YRSRGTGAPVGGWDI

-426 NDIDMD
+426 HDIDMD

-725 TASQKLLI
+725 TASKKLLI
-733 KSRQLEKS
+733 KSRQLEKL

-797 TGKVT
+797 TGKVI
-802 GVSAGSATITVKTK
+802 GVSSGSATITVKTK

-824 NVTVKNPVISVTGVT
+824 NVTVKNPVISV
-839 LNKTAL
+839 
-845 NLVTGASES
+845 
-854 LVATISPSNATN
+854 
-866 KDVEWTSSNTN
+866 
-877 VATVDTTGK
+877 
-886 VTGVSA
+886 
-892 GSATITVKTKDGAK
+892 
-906 VATCNVTVKNPVI
+906 
-919 SVTGVTLNKTALNLV
+919 
-934 TGASES
+934 
-940 LVATI
+940 
-945 SPSNAT
+945 
-951 NKDVEWTS
+951 
-959 SNTNVATV
+959 
-967 DTTGKVTGVSA
+967 
-978 GSATITVK
+978 
-986 TKDGAKVATC
+986 
-996 NVTVKNPVISVTGV
+996 
-1010 TLNKTALNLV
+1010 
-1020 TGASESLVATIS
+1020 
-1032 PSNATNKDV
+1032 
-1041 EWTSSNTNVA
+1041 
-1051 TVDTTGKVTGVS
+1051 
-1063 AGSATITVKTKDG
+1063 
-1076 AKVATC
+1076 
-1082 NVTVKNPVISANE
+1082 NE

-1353 LDAKQEELL
+1353 LDAKQEKLL

>member
-212 YRSRGTGAPVGSWDI
+212 YRSRGTGAPVGGWDI

-733 KSRQLEKS
+733 KSRQLEKL

-866 KDVEWTSSNTN
+866 KNVEWTSSNTN

-886 VTGVSA
+886 VKAIST
-892 GSATITVKTKDGAK
+892 GSAIITVKTKDGAK

-967 DTTGKVTGVSA
+967 DTTGKVTGVSS

-986 TKDGAKVATC
+986 TKDGTKVATC
-996 NVTVKNPVISVTGV
+996 NVTVKNPIAINDI
-1010 TLNKTALNLV
+1010 NKHWA
-1020 TGASESLVATIS
+1020 ES
-1032 PSNATNKDV
+1032 
-1041 EWTSSNTNVA
+1041 
-1051 TVDTTGKVTGVS
+1051 
-1063 AGSATITVKTKDG
+1063 TITDF
-1076 AKVATC
+1076 
-1082 NVTVKNPVISANE
+1082 ISNGYI
-1095 NKLIGE
+1095 NG
-1101 DRYKTAIKV
+1101 YQ
-1110 SNRGWSKS
+1110 
-1118 DNVVIVNSSAI
+1118 DNTFRPNNS
-1129 VDALSATPFAKMK
+1129 
-1142 NAPILLTGAENLNNE
+1142 
-1157 TKKEITRLG
+1157 ITR
-1166 AKNVY
+1166 A
-1171 VIGGTGVVS
+1171 
-1180 KNVVSELKA
+1180 
-1189 MNLNV
+1189 
-1194 DRISGD
+1194 
-1200 TRYTTALEVAKRL
+1200 
-1213 GNVSEIAVVN
+1213 
-1223 GVTGLADA
+1223 
-1231 VSIAPV
+1231 
-1237 AADRNMP
+1237 
-1244 IVLSSPNEGTKVF
+1244 
-1257 DEFIKVNSIKTS
+1257 EFIKIFNKYFGLNKKSGKTFKDTSTHWAKDEIDIAVTYGVINGYPDNTFKPNEPITREQAAKIISNYKKIEDDNYDKLNKYKDATNVSTWAKNS
-1269 YVIGGEAAISKDVA
+1269 VEGV
-1283 FKLPN
+1283 
-1288 ANRLGGASRNETN
+1288 
-1301 AIILEKFYTNRDL
+1301 LEQGYMNGYSDNTFRPK
-1314 NNIFVAKDGM
+1314 NNITRAEAVVTLSRI
-1324 KKVDDL
+1324 KK
-1330 IDALAVGVLASKEKS
+1330 
-1345 PVVIVGNK
+1345 
-1353 LDAKQEELL
+1353 
-1362 EYKNP
+1362 
-1367 KEITQ
+1367 
-1372 VGGNGNEN
+1372 
-1380 AFSQIV
+1380 
-1386 NIFKK
+1386 

>member
-182 HNSYGLIDS
+182 HSSYGLIDS

-212 YRSRGTGAPVGSWDI
+212 YRSRGTGAPVGGWDI

-526 YIAITNGKTTFMN
+526 
-539 EGKAYLKVFKLNSNT
+539 
-554 NKFECIGNNIHTG
+554 
-567 YVVEPSLSESNGNV
+567 
-581 YVSYTDFLQNNKV
+581 
-594 FIQKYENNTWK
+594 
-605 NIEGI
+605 
-610 NLSASRAVIEVT
+610 
-622 DKKLYL
+622 
-628 ATTFVNG
+628 
-635 TNSSQVH
+635 
-642 VYENN
+642 
-647 KWTKLGEDVG
+647 
-657 GSEVTNLLIDV
+657 
-668 NGKIPYVAYVDSV
+668 
-681 KGCSIVKKI
+681 
-690 NGDKWVQEGLNVS
+690 
-703 DENLSKLD
+703 
-711 FKISNNK
+711 
-718 AYVAINP
+718 
-725 TASQKLLI
+725 
-733 KSRQLEKS
+733 
-741 NTGQIVGVSGI
+741 
-752 TLNKTALNLTIGA
+752 
-765 SESLVATISPS
+765 
-776 NATNKD
+776 
-782 VEWTSSNTNV
+782 
-792 ATVDT
+792 
-797 TGKVT
+797 
-802 GVSAGSATITVKTK
+802 
-816 DGAKVATC
+816 
-824 NVTVKNPVISVTGVT
+824 
-839 LNKTAL
+839 
-845 NLVTGASES
+845 
-854 LVATISPSNATN
+854 
-866 KDVEWTSSNTN
+866 
-877 VATVDTTGK
+877 
-886 VTGVSA
+886 
-892 GSATITVKTKDGAK
+892 
-906 VATCNVTVKNPVI
+906 
-919 SVTGVTLNKTALNLV
+919 
-934 TGASES
+934 
-940 LVATI
+940 
-945 SPSNAT
+945 
-951 NKDVEWTS
+951 
-959 SNTNVATV
+959 
-967 DTTGKVTGVSA
+967 
-978 GSATITVK
+978 
-986 TKDGAKVATC
+986 
-996 NVTVKNPVISVTGV
+996 
-1010 TLNKTALNLV
+1010 
-1020 TGASESLVATIS
+1020 
-1032 PSNATNKDV
+1032 
-1041 EWTSSNTNVA
+1041 
-1051 TVDTTGKVTGVS
+1051 
-1063 AGSATITVKTKDG
+1063 
-1076 AKVATC
+1076 
-1082 NVTVKNPVISANE
+1082 
-1095 NKLIGE
+1095 
-1101 DRYKTAIKV
+1101 
-1110 SNRGWSKS
+1110 
-1118 DNVVIVNSSAI
+1118 
-1129 VDALSATPFAKMK
+1129 
-1142 NAPILLTGAENLNNE
+1142 
-1157 TKKEITRLG
+1157 
-1166 AKNVY
+1166 
-1171 VIGGTGVVS
+1171 
-1180 KNVVSELKA
+1180 
-1189 MNLNV
+1189 
-1194 DRISGD
+1194 
-1200 TRYTTALEVAKRL
+1200 
-1213 GNVSEIAVVN
+1213 
-1223 GVTGLADA
+1223 
-1231 VSIAPV
+1231 
-1237 AADRNMP
+1237 
-1244 IVLSSPNEGTKVF
+1244 
-1257 DEFIKVNSIKTS
+1257 
-1269 YVIGGEAAISKDVA
+1269 
-1283 FKLPN
+1283 
-1288 ANRLGGASRNETN
+1288 
-1301 AIILEKFYTNRDL
+1301 
-1314 NNIFVAKDGM
+1314 
-1324 KKVDDL
+1324 
-1330 IDALAVGVLASKEKS
+1330 
-1345 PVVIVGNK
+1345 
-1353 LDAKQEELL
+1353 
-1362 EYKNP
+1362 
-1367 KEITQ
+1367 
-1372 VGGNGNEN
+1372 
-1380 AFSQIV
+1380 
-1386 NIFKK
+1386 